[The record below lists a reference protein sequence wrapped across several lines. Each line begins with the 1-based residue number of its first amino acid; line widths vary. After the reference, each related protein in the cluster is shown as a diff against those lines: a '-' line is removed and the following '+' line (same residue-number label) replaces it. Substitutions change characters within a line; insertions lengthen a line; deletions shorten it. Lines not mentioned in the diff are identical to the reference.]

1 MLKLSLDALQIL
13 DAIDRR
19 GSFAAAGKALHKVP
33 STISYTVAKLE
44 EDLGVQLFDR
54 VGPRAHL
61 TPAGEA
67 LLEEGRHLLRAARE
81 LEMRVRRVA
90 SGWEAE
96 LTVAVDSMFVPA
108 LLAEDVRAFNAVAE
122 QTRMRL
128 ITESLSGTWEAL
140 LDRRADLLVGAAGEG
155 PSGGGYVVEPMGVV
169 RFVFAVSPSHPL
181 AAAPEP
187 LGREQLAT
195 HCAIAVA
202 DSARRLLPRTVGLL
216 MGQETVTV
224 PDMVSK
230 FPPAVRRARLRFPA
244 RAVCAAGSAGR
255 PAGDQRGRGTQAGG
269 DVLAG
274 LAHRRGGSR
283 ADLVAGAHAAPGG
296 AGGLVAH
303 HGRLAGL
310 IAGQGRRGRAAV
322 PVITAL
328 KLNRGLAV
336 IGWSYGCDRAALA

>member
-33 STISYTVAKLE
+33 STISYTVSKLE

-128 ITESLSGTWEAL
+128 ISESLSGTWEAL

-169 RFVFAVSPSHPL
+169 RFVFAVAPSHPL

-187 LGREQLAT
+187 LGREQLAA

-230 FPPAVRRARLRFPA
+230 FRLQCAGLGFGFLPEPYVQ
-244 RAVCAAGSAGR
+244 RAVAQGRLVIKQVEEPKPDETFWLAWRTGEEGAALRWWRERMQR
-255 PAGDQRGRGTQAGG
+255 PA
-269 DVLAG
+269 VLAG
-274 LAHRRGGSR
+274 WW
-283 ADLVAGAHAAPGG
+283 P
-296 AGGLVAH
+296 
-303 HGRLAGL
+303 
-310 IAGQGRRGRAAV
+310 
-322 PVITAL
+322 TME
-328 KLNRGLAV
+328 
-336 IGWSYGCDRAALA
+336 GWLG

>member
-33 STISYTVAKLE
+33 STISYTVSKLE

-128 ITESLSGTWEAL
+128 ISESLSGTWEAL
-140 LDRRADLLVGAAGEG
+140 LDRRADLLIGAAGEG
-155 PSGGGYVVEPMGVV
+155 PSGGGYVVEPLGVV
-169 RFVFAVSPSHPL
+169 RFVFAVAPSHPL
-181 AAAPEP
+181 ATAPEP
-187 LGREQLAT
+187 LGREQLAG

-216 MGQETVTV
+216 MGQETMTV

-230 FPPAVRRARLRFPA
+230 FRLQCAGLGFGFLPEPYVRQAVREGRLVIRQVGEPKPDETFWLA
-244 RAVCAAGSAGR
+244 WRTGEEGAALKWWRERMQR
-255 PAGDQRGRGTQAGG
+255 PE
-269 DVLAG
+269 VLAG
-274 LAHRRGGSR
+274 WWPTMEAWLG
-283 ADLVAGAHAAPGG
+283 
-296 AGGLVAH
+296 
-303 HGRLAGL
+303 
-310 IAGQGRRGRAAV
+310 
-322 PVITAL
+322 
-328 KLNRGLAV
+328 
-336 IGWSYGCDRAALA
+336 

>member
-33 STISYTVAKLE
+33 STISYTVSKLE

-128 ITESLSGTWEAL
+128 ISESLSGTWEAL

-169 RFVFAVSPSHPL
+169 RFVFAVAPSHPL

-230 FPPAVRRARLRFPA
+230 FRLQCAGLGFGFLPEPYVQ
-244 RAVCAAGSAGR
+244 RAVAQGRLVIKQVEEPKPDETFWLAWRTGEEGAALRWWRERMQR
-255 PAGDQRGRGTQAGG
+255 PE
-269 DVLAG
+269 VLAG
-274 LAHRRGGSR
+274 WW
-283 ADLVAGAHAAPGG
+283 P
-296 AGGLVAH
+296 
-303 HGRLAGL
+303 
-310 IAGQGRRGRAAV
+310 
-322 PVITAL
+322 TME
-328 KLNRGLAV
+328 
-336 IGWSYGCDRAALA
+336 GWLG

>member
-33 STISYTVAKLE
+33 STISYTVSKLE

-61 TPAGEA
+61 TPAGDA

-108 LLAEDVRAFNAVAE
+108 LLAEDVRAFTAVAE

-128 ITESLSGTWEAL
+128 ISESLSGTWEAL

-169 RFVFAVSPSHPL
+169 RFVFAVAPSHPL
-181 AAAPEP
+181 ATASEP
-187 LGREQLAT
+187 LGREQLAA

-230 FPPAVRRARLRFPA
+230 FRLQCAGLGFGFLPEPYVQRAVRDGRLVIRQVEEPKPDETFWLA
-244 RAVCAAGSAGR
+244 WRTGEEGAALRWWRERMQR
-255 PAGDQRGRGTQAGG
+255 PA
-269 DVLAG
+269 VLAG
-274 LAHRRGGSR
+274 WW
-283 ADLVAGAHAAPGG
+283 P
-296 AGGLVAH
+296 
-303 HGRLAGL
+303 
-310 IAGQGRRGRAAV
+310 
-322 PVITAL
+322 TME
-328 KLNRGLAV
+328 
-336 IGWSYGCDRAALA
+336 GWLG

>member
-33 STISYTVAKLE
+33 STISYTVSKLE

-81 LEMRVRRVA
+81 LELRVRRVA

-128 ITESLSGTWEAL
+128 ISESLSGTWEAL
-140 LDRRADLLVGAAGEG
+140 LDRRADLLVGGAGEG

-169 RFVFAVSPSHPL
+169 RFVFAVAPSHPL

-187 LGREQLAT
+187 LGREQLAG

-230 FPPAVRRARLRFPA
+230 FRLQCAGLGFGFLPEPYVQQAVREGRLVIRQVEEPKPDETFWLA
-244 RAVCAAGSAGR
+244 WRTGEEGAALKWWRERMQR
-255 PAGDQRGRGTQAGG
+255 PE
-269 DVLAG
+269 VLAG
-274 LAHRRGGSR
+274 WWPTMEAWLG
-283 ADLVAGAHAAPGG
+283 
-296 AGGLVAH
+296 
-303 HGRLAGL
+303 
-310 IAGQGRRGRAAV
+310 
-322 PVITAL
+322 
-328 KLNRGLAV
+328 
-336 IGWSYGCDRAALA
+336 

>member
-33 STISYTVAKLE
+33 STISYTVSKLE

-67 LLEEGRHLLRAARE
+67 LLGEGRHLLRAARE

-128 ITESLSGTWEAL
+128 ISESLSGTWEAL

-169 RFVFAVSPSHPL
+169 RFVFAVAPSHPL
-181 AAAPEP
+181 ATAPEP
-187 LGREQLAT
+187 LGREQLAG

-230 FPPAVRRARLRFPA
+230 FRLQCAGLGFGFLPEPYVQQAVREGRLVIRQVEEPKPDETFWLA
-244 RAVCAAGSAGR
+244 WRTGEEGAALKWWRERMQR
-255 PAGDQRGRGTQAGG
+255 PE
-269 DVLAG
+269 VLAG
-274 LAHRRGGSR
+274 WWPAMEAWLG
-283 ADLVAGAHAAPGG
+283 
-296 AGGLVAH
+296 
-303 HGRLAGL
+303 
-310 IAGQGRRGRAAV
+310 
-322 PVITAL
+322 
-328 KLNRGLAV
+328 
-336 IGWSYGCDRAALA
+336 

>member
-33 STISYTVAKLE
+33 STISYTVSKLE

-128 ITESLSGTWEAL
+128 ISESLSGTWEAL
-140 LDRRADLLVGAAGEG
+140 LDRRADLLIGAAGEG
-155 PSGGGYVVEPMGVV
+155 PSGGGYVVEPLGVV
-169 RFVFAVSPSHPL
+169 RFVFAVAPSHPL
-181 AAAPEP
+181 ATAPEP
-187 LGREQLAT
+187 LGREQLAG

-230 FPPAVRRARLRFPA
+230 FRLQCAGLGFGFLPEPYVRQAVREGRLVIRQVEEPKPGETFWLA
-244 RAVCAAGSAGR
+244 WRTGEEGAALKWWRERMQR
-255 PAGDQRGRGTQAGG
+255 PE
-269 DVLAG
+269 VLAG
-274 LAHRRGGSR
+274 WWPTMEAWLG
-283 ADLVAGAHAAPGG
+283 
-296 AGGLVAH
+296 
-303 HGRLAGL
+303 
-310 IAGQGRRGRAAV
+310 
-322 PVITAL
+322 
-328 KLNRGLAV
+328 
-336 IGWSYGCDRAALA
+336 

>member
-230 FPPAVRRARLRFPA
+230 FRLQCAGLGFGFLPEPYVQQAVR
-244 RAVCAAGSAGR
+244 
-255 PAGDQRGRGTQAGG
+255 D
-269 DVLAG
+269 
-274 LAHRRGGSR
+274 
-283 ADLVAGAHAAPGG
+283 
-296 AGGLVAH
+296 
-303 HGRLAGL
+303 GRL
-310 IAGQGRRGRAAV
+310 
-322 PVITAL
+322 VIKQVEEPKPDETFW
-328 KLNRGLAV
+328 LAWRT
-336 IGWSYGCDRAALA
+336 GEEGAALRWWRERLQRPEVLVGWWPTMEGWLG

>member
-33 STISYTVAKLE
+33 STISYTVSKLE

-54 VGPRAHL
+54 VGPRAHV

-108 LLAEDVRAFNAVAE
+108 LLAEDVRAFNSVAE

-128 ITESLSGTWEAL
+128 ISESLSGTWEAL

-169 RFVFAVSPSHPL
+169 RFVFAVAPSHPL
-181 AAAPEP
+181 ATAPEP
-187 LGREQLAT
+187 LGREQLAG

-230 FPPAVRRARLRFPA
+230 FRLQCAGLGFGFLPEPYVQQAVREGRLVIRQVEEPKPDETFWLA
-244 RAVCAAGSAGR
+244 WRTGEEGAALKWWRERMQR
-255 PAGDQRGRGTQAGG
+255 PE
-269 DVLAG
+269 VLAG
-274 LAHRRGGSR
+274 WWPTMEAWLG
-283 ADLVAGAHAAPGG
+283 
-296 AGGLVAH
+296 
-303 HGRLAGL
+303 
-310 IAGQGRRGRAAV
+310 
-322 PVITAL
+322 
-328 KLNRGLAV
+328 
-336 IGWSYGCDRAALA
+336 

>member
-169 RFVFAVSPSHPL
+169 RFAFAVSPSHPL

-230 FPPAVRRARLRFPA
+230 FRLQCAGLGFGFLPEPYVQQAVRDGRLVIKQVEEPKPDETFWLAWRTGEEG
-244 RAVCAAGSAGR
+244 AALRWWRERMQR
-255 PAGDQRGRGTQAGG
+255 PE
-269 DVLAG
+269 VLAG
-274 LAHRRGGSR
+274 WW
-283 ADLVAGAHAAPGG
+283 P
-296 AGGLVAH
+296 
-303 HGRLAGL
+303 
-310 IAGQGRRGRAAV
+310 
-322 PVITAL
+322 TME
-328 KLNRGLAV
+328 
-336 IGWSYGCDRAALA
+336 GWLG

>member
-19 GSFAAAGKALHKVP
+19 GSFAAAGKVLHKVP
-33 STISYTVAKLE
+33 STISYTVSKLE

-108 LLAEDVRAFNAVAE
+108 LLAEDVRAFTAVAE

-128 ITESLSGTWEAL
+128 ISESLSGTWEAL

-169 RFVFAVSPSHPL
+169 RFVFAVAPSHPL
-181 AAAPEP
+181 AAASEP
-187 LGREQLAT
+187 LGREQLAA

-230 FPPAVRRARLRFPA
+230 FRLQCAGLGFGFLPEPYVQRAVRDGRLVIRQVEEPKPDETFWLA
-244 RAVCAAGSAGR
+244 WRTGEEGAALRWWRERMQR
-255 PAGDQRGRGTQAGG
+255 PA
-269 DVLAG
+269 VLAG
-274 LAHRRGGSR
+274 WW
-283 ADLVAGAHAAPGG
+283 P
-296 AGGLVAH
+296 
-303 HGRLAGL
+303 
-310 IAGQGRRGRAAV
+310 
-322 PVITAL
+322 TME
-328 KLNRGLAV
+328 
-336 IGWSYGCDRAALA
+336 GWLG

>member
-33 STISYTVAKLE
+33 STISYTVSKLE

-96 LTVAVDSMFVPA
+96 LTVAVDSMLVPA
-108 LLAEDVRAFNAVAE
+108 LLAEDVRAFTAVAE

-128 ITESLSGTWEAL
+128 ISESLSGTWEAL

-169 RFVFAVSPSHPL
+169 RFVFAVAPSHPL
-181 AAAPEP
+181 AAASEP
-187 LGREQLAT
+187 LGRESLAA

-230 FPPAVRRARLRFPA
+230 FRLQCAGLGFGFLPEPYVQQAVRDGRLVIRQVEEPKPDETFWLA
-244 RAVCAAGSAGR
+244 WRTGEEGAALKWWRERMQR
-255 PAGDQRGRGTQAGG
+255 PA
-269 DVLAG
+269 VLAG
-274 LAHRRGGSR
+274 WW
-283 ADLVAGAHAAPGG
+283 P
-296 AGGLVAH
+296 
-303 HGRLAGL
+303 
-310 IAGQGRRGRAAV
+310 
-322 PVITAL
+322 TME
-328 KLNRGLAV
+328 
-336 IGWSYGCDRAALA
+336 GWLG

>member
-33 STISYTVAKLE
+33 STISYTVSKLE

-108 LLAEDVRAFNAVAE
+108 LLAEDVRAFTAVAE

-128 ITESLSGTWEAL
+128 ISESLSGTWEAL

-169 RFVFAVSPSHPL
+169 RFVFAVAPSHPL
-181 AAAPEP
+181 AAASEP
-187 LGREQLAT
+187 LGRESLAA

-230 FPPAVRRARLRFPA
+230 FRLQCAGLGFGFLPEPYVQQAVRDGRLVIKQVEEPKPDETFWLAWRTGEEG
-244 RAVCAAGSAGR
+244 AALKWWRERMQR
-255 PAGDQRGRGTQAGG
+255 PA
-269 DVLAG
+269 VLAG
-274 LAHRRGGSR
+274 WW
-283 ADLVAGAHAAPGG
+283 P
-296 AGGLVAH
+296 
-303 HGRLAGL
+303 
-310 IAGQGRRGRAAV
+310 
-322 PVITAL
+322 TME
-328 KLNRGLAV
+328 
-336 IGWSYGCDRAALA
+336 GWLG

>member
-33 STISYTVAKLE
+33 STISYTVSKLE

-128 ITESLSGTWEAL
+128 ISESLSGTWEAL

-169 RFVFAVSPSHPL
+169 RFVFAVAPSHPL
-181 AAAPEP
+181 ATAPEP
-187 LGREQLAT
+187 LGREQLSG

-230 FPPAVRRARLRFPA
+230 FRLQCAGLGFGFLPEPYVQQAVREGRLVIRQVEEPKPDETFWLA
-244 RAVCAAGSAGR
+244 WRTGEEGAALKWWRERMQR
-255 PAGDQRGRGTQAGG
+255 PE
-269 DVLAG
+269 VLAG
-274 LAHRRGGSR
+274 WWPTMEAWLG
-283 ADLVAGAHAAPGG
+283 
-296 AGGLVAH
+296 
-303 HGRLAGL
+303 
-310 IAGQGRRGRAAV
+310 
-322 PVITAL
+322 
-328 KLNRGLAV
+328 
-336 IGWSYGCDRAALA
+336 

>member
-33 STISYTVAKLE
+33 STISYTVSKLE

-128 ITESLSGTWEAL
+128 ISESLSGTWEAL
-140 LDRRADLLVGAAGEG
+140 LDRRADLLIGAAGEG
-155 PSGGGYVVEPMGVV
+155 PSGGGYVVEPLGVV
-169 RFVFAVSPSHPL
+169 RFVFAVAPSHPL
-181 AAAPEP
+181 ATAPEP
-187 LGREQLAT
+187 LGREQLAG

-230 FPPAVRRARLRFPA
+230 FRLQCAGLGFGFLPEPYVRQAVREGRLVIRQVEEPKPDETFWLA
-244 RAVCAAGSAGR
+244 WRTGEEGAALKWWRERMQR
-255 PAGDQRGRGTQAGG
+255 PE
-269 DVLAG
+269 VLAG
-274 LAHRRGGSR
+274 WWPIMEAWLG
-283 ADLVAGAHAAPGG
+283 
-296 AGGLVAH
+296 
-303 HGRLAGL
+303 
-310 IAGQGRRGRAAV
+310 
-322 PVITAL
+322 
-328 KLNRGLAV
+328 
-336 IGWSYGCDRAALA
+336 

>member
-33 STISYTVAKLE
+33 STISYTVSKLE

-108 LLAEDVRAFNAVAE
+108 LLAEDVRAFTAVAE

-128 ITESLSGTWEAL
+128 IGESLSGTWEAL

-169 RFVFAVSPSHPL
+169 RFVFAVAPSHPL
-181 AAAPEP
+181 AAASEP
-187 LGREQLAT
+187 LGREQLAA

-230 FPPAVRRARLRFPA
+230 FRLQCAGLGFGFLPEPYVRRAVEEGRLVIRQVEEPKPDETFWLA
-244 RAVCAAGSAGR
+244 WRTGEEGAALRWWRERMQR
-255 PAGDQRGRGTQAGG
+255 PA
-269 DVLAG
+269 VLAG
-274 LAHRRGGSR
+274 WW
-283 ADLVAGAHAAPGG
+283 P
-296 AGGLVAH
+296 
-303 HGRLAGL
+303 
-310 IAGQGRRGRAAV
+310 
-322 PVITAL
+322 TME
-328 KLNRGLAV
+328 
-336 IGWSYGCDRAALA
+336 GWLG

>member
-33 STISYTVAKLE
+33 STISYTVSKLE

-128 ITESLSGTWEAL
+128 ISESLSGTWEAL
-140 LDRRADLLVGAAGEG
+140 LDRRADLLIGAAGEG
-155 PSGGGYVVEPMGVV
+155 PSGGGYVVEPLGVV
-169 RFVFAVSPSHPL
+169 RFVFAVAPSHPL
-181 AAAPEP
+181 ATAPEP
-187 LGREQLAT
+187 LGREQLAG

-224 PDMVSK
+224 PDMVTK
-230 FPPAVRRARLRFPA
+230 FRLQCAGLGFGFLPEPYVRQAVREGRLVIRQVEEPKPDETFWLA
-244 RAVCAAGSAGR
+244 WRTGEEGAALKWWRERMQR
-255 PAGDQRGRGTQAGG
+255 PE
-269 DVLAG
+269 VLAG
-274 LAHRRGGSR
+274 WWPTMEAWLG
-283 ADLVAGAHAAPGG
+283 
-296 AGGLVAH
+296 
-303 HGRLAGL
+303 
-310 IAGQGRRGRAAV
+310 
-322 PVITAL
+322 
-328 KLNRGLAV
+328 
-336 IGWSYGCDRAALA
+336 